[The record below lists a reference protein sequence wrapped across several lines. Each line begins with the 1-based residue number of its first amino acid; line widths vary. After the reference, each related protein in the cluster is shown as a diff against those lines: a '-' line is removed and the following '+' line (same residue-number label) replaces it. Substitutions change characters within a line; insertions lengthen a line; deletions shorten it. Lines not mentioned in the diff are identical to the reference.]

1 MGLVSDTRQELL
13 IPALTYVVGSVVFG
27 PAIFLGGYESITGG
41 VMDYC
46 DPVHGAPASRE
57 ARFTAVQSFRHRHYA
72 GCRACPAD
80 YSVAHRHR
88 IRLLRL
94 CCEPAERTV
103 KAHFRAPR
111 PGRHVST
118 NIANIWRK

>member
-13 IPALTYVVGSVVFG
+13 IPALTYVGSVVVG

-80 YSVAHRHR
+80 YLWPIATGSA
-88 IRLLRL
+88 
-94 CCEPAERTV
+94 CCDFAVNRQS
-103 KAHFRAPR
+103 
-111 PGRHVST
+111 GQ
-118 NIANIWRK
+118 